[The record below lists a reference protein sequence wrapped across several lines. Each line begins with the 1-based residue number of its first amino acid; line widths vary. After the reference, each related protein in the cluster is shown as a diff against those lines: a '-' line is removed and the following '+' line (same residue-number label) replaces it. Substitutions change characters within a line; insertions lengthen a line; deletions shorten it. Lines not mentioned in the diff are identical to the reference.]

1 MPPTVMTPCALDL
14 QDVFRAVLYSDL
26 DFERPPWDTLSAD
39 AKDLLQ
45 AMLQRDP
52 EQRISAQ
59 DALHHRWGGHGPAL
73 SSIKAECLP
82 VLLALGMMKQAGLC
96 QTPMLLS
103 QIGCWRKAQLPWCS
117 NHSCCMYLALLWRC
131 AAWHIVLVHCG

>member
-39 AKDLLQ
+39 ARDLLQ

-59 DALHHRWGGHGPAL
+59 DALHHRWGVMDQRCPRSRLNACQC
-73 SSIKAECLP
+73 CL
-82 VLLALGMMKQAGLC
+82 LLA
-96 QTPMLLS
+96 
-103 QIGCWRKAQLPWCS
+103 
-117 NHSCCMYLALLWRC
+117 
-131 AAWHIVLVHCG
+131 